1 MSAQQHIEEIPC
13 FTHYIHDCPRSFT
26 SFSSALSH
34 IESSR
39 CCSGITFQDLHILL
53 IKFTQSDA
61 HIHPESS
68 LHFHVSLLL
77 EMSVNDA
84 RDYMLYA
91 KVWHCTYCNKR
102 FGYISGLFHHVESE
116 RCAASLQYGV
126 FENLATFLQIEIAC
140 WQGMQ
145 IGPWTSVEESSEEEA
160 VDSEN
165 GWPIMDANGHPY
177 QQIQEQIQEQSQPFA
192 EEKDLDITI
201 TAIDVPTADNSATD
215 NGSVD
220 PTTDPKDENVSGYVS
235 GYISTDNEEG
245 GVSLAG
251 YEHYLQD

>member
-1 MSAQQHIEEIPC
+1 MSPQQHIEEIPC
-13 FTHYIHDCPRSFT
+13 FTQYIHDCPRSFT

-39 CCSGITFQDLHILL
+39 CCSGITFQDLHTLL

-68 LHFHVSLLL
+68 LQFHVTPLL
-77 EMSVNDA
+77 EMRVNDA

-91 KVWHCTYCNKR
+91 KVWQCTYCNKR
-102 FGYISGLFHHVESE
+102 FGYLSGLFHHVESD
-116 RCAASLQYGV
+116 RCAASIHYGV
-126 FENLATFLQIEIAC
+126 YENLATYLRIEIAC

-145 IGPWTSVEESSEEEA
+145 IGAWTSVEESSEEE
-160 VDSEN
+160 VVKSEN
-165 GWPIMDANGHPY
+165 SWPIMDANGRQY
-177 QQIQEQIQEQSQPFA
+177 QQSQEQSQPFA
-192 EEKDLDITI
+192 EGKDHDITI
-201 TAIDVPTADNSATD
+201 TAIDVSTADNSATD

-220 PTTDPKDENVSGYVS
+220 PTTDPEDEYVSENVSDYT
-235 GYISTDNEEG
+235 STDNEEG